1 MKAAQVIA
9 GEIDLEQLLGRLIR
23 IAIENAGAERG
34 SLLLE
39 RDGESFVQAEG
50 SLQFATVKAQ

>member
-1 MKAAQVIA
+1 MKAAQAIA

-50 SLQFATVKAQ
+50 SLHVRRGKAQ